1 MKIHLHTVEPV
12 PEATQEELAKVVLA
26 RFGLL
31 PKKRD
36 AKAKFSKLLLELYE
50 RKKEANKERKPESAV
65 MTVEEMGAYAGI
77 ARQTMYDY
85 LSTWKT
91 LQILKKTSFV
101 ADGKVIIGYELN
113 GTNLEGAFKK
123 AENMIRAHT
132 ELSLSMIRQLQNE
145 IKKEKLRS
153 PQTGESEQESPSE

>member
-1 MKIHLHTVEPV
+1 MKIQLHSVEPV
-12 PEATQEELAKVVLA
+12 QDASAEELAKVILA

-36 AKAKFSKLLLELYE
+36 AKAQFSRLLLELSE
-50 RKKEANKERKPESAV
+50 RKKEANRERKPEAAV

-101 ADGKVIIGYELN
+101 TDGKVVIGYELN

-123 AENMIRAHT
+123 ADNIIRAHN
-132 ELSLSMIRQLQNE
+132 ELSLSMIRQLQSE
-145 IKKEKLRS
+145 VKKDKLRS
-153 PQTGESEQESPSE
+153 PQTPESGE